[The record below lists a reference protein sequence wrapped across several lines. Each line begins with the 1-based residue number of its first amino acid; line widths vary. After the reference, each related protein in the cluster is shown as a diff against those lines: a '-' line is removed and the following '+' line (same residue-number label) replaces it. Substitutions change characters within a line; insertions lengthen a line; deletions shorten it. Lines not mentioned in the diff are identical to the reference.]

1 MECAVFKLL
10 VVALIVAVASVGRYL
25 GCKFHE
31 GFICLLLHID
41 LKAGV
46 DVLYIV
52 DFLKELSDE
61 LLVLCSF
68 NKDISVN
75 SGLRLSLGMMRSRGK
90 LVHVYVTRINF

>member
-1 MECAVFKLL
+1 VLLECAVFKLL

-25 GCKFHE
+25 GSEFHE
-31 GFICLLLHID
+31 GFICLLLHIN

-68 NKDISVN
+68 NKDVSVN
-75 SGLRLSLGMMRSRGK
+75 SGLRLSLGLMSS
-90 LVHVYVTRINF
+90 